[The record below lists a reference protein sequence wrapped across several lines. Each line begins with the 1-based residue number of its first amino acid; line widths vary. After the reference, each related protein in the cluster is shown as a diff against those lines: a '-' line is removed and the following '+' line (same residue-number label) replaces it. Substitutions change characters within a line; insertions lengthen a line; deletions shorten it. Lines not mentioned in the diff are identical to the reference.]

1 MMIEMVML
9 LPIPQKA
16 HESVR
21 RRLMIAVDTL
31 HQVECY
37 EAMEQCSWNIFPAVL
52 VFTPF
57 RFMNSFLP
65 LFNKGSING
74 A

>member
-1 MMIEMVML
+1 MMIETVTL
-9 LPIPQKA
+9 LLILQKD
-16 HESVR
+16 HRSMR
-21 RRLMIAVDTL
+21 RKSMIVADTL
-31 HQVECY
+31 DYVECY
-37 EAMEQCSWNIFPAVL
+37 EAMEQCSWNTFPAVL

-65 LFNKGSING
+65 LSNKWSIND